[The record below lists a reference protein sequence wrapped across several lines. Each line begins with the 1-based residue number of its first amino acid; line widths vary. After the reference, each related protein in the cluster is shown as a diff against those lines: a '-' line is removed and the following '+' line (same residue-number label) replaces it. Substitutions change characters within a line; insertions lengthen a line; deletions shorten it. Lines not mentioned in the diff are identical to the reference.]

1 MDPEAV
7 EAAKEAEK
15 AKAENQP
22 FDAKKMPPLPENVK
36 SFEEVMDFYKD
47 EITKLIKEKETEK
60 AKADGDHAAEEK
72 QEELEK

>member
-7 EAAKEAEK
+7 EEAKEAEK

-22 FDAKKMPPLPENVK
+22 FDAKDMPPLPENVK
-36 SFEEVMDFYKD
+36 SFEGVMDFYKD
-47 EITKLIKEKETEK
+47 EIDKMIQGKK
-60 AKADGDHAAEEK
+60 AKAKDDNATNEK